1 MIKVAYLMTIFFSVL
16 LYSCSIN
23 SGRNTSASAAKRT
36 NIKEAQKIQKENY
49 KNYTNSYAYKMQ
61 QEVDRRHKEEL
72 RRSKFAHK
80 NKAQ

>member
-1 MIKVAYLMTIFFSVL
+1 MFKISYLNVFLIFIS
-16 LYSCSIN
+16 SCNILN
-23 SGRNTSASAAKRT
+23 SGKAKSDSPVKGL

-49 KNYTNSYAYKMQ
+49 KNYTNSYHYKMQ

-80 NKAQ
+80 NKIQ